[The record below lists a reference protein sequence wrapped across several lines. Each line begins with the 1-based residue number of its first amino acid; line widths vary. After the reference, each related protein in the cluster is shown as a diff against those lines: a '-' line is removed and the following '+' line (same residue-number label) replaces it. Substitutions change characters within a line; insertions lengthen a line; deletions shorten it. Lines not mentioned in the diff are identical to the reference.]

1 MSDYMFESKEITG
14 STAFELQEAACL
26 EALVCTKVRDVE
38 QAGPVFKLRNPFSE
52 EICFVFSDEVGL
64 FSNPYRTEDEA
75 AAASK
80 RYADSL

>member
-1 MSDYMFESKEITG
+1 MSDYMFESKEITDRT
-14 STAFELQEAACL
+14 SFELQEAADI
-26 EALVCTKVRDVE
+26 EALVCTQVRDVAG
-38 QAGPVFKLRNPFSE
+38 AGPVFKLRNPCSE
-52 EICFVFSDEVGL
+52 GICFVFADEVGL